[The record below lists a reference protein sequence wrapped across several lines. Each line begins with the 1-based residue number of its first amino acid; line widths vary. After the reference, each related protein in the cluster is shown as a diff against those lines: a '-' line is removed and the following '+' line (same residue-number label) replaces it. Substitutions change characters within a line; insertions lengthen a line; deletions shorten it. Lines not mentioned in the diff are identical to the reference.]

1 MCSTCHEP
9 SRGRSYRPLALGCRL
24 RVLLSEVAVVLVLLL
39 CPSSAGGQTRDPQQA
54 ALDDFVA
61 ARMLATKC
69 PTWQMDLAEAQGRF
83 SELGL
88 GPADWRA
95 GGRHARFFDDRLSY
109 YASLLSRMSEARAC
123 EAAEAAFGPNGRVR
137 TGWMMRR

>member
-1 MCSTCHEP
+1 MCSTCHEL
-9 SRGRSYRPLALGCRL
+9 SRDRSYRILAPVNRM
-24 RVLLSEVAVVLVLLL
+24 RVILSEAAIVLVLLL
-39 CPSSAGGQTRDPQQA
+39 CPSQAPAKKRHPHQA

-69 PTWQMDLAEAQGRF
+69 PTWQIDLAEAQRRF

-88 GPADWRA
+88 GPADWQS

-109 YASLLSRMSEARAC
+109 YASLLSRLSEMRAC
-123 EAAEAAFGPNGRVR
+123 EAAEAAFGRNGRVR
-137 TGWMMRR
+137 TGWMKPR